1 MKYLYWKIDE
11 GSVSLRR
18 SAILNQLTLQFHKY
32 YADVNIVIGGCLFLI
47 QLKILLIVKCS
58 RVSH

>member
-11 GSVSLRR
+11 GSVSLRL

-32 YADVNIVIGGCLFLI
+32 YADVVVISGCLLLI
-47 QLKILLIVKCS
+47 QL
-58 RVSH
+58 